1 LIQKDREGKDDNKQ
15 VNVVLVIRLRFKN
28 IFLKNYFLF
37 KINIIFSV
45 FKLFWCID
53 IKNNFLK
60 IKKNIILI
68 YFQKQNFKKIIV
80 TVFLKNL
87 KKIIMNKYNK

>member
-1 LIQKDREGKDDNKQ
+1 MIQKDREGKDDNKQ